1 MTSYFKVMMRVG
13 LIIPLFLA
21 LAAKGEHIIGGEMY
35 YECNTSGTYTFTMK
49 LYRDCNSSGAPFDNP
64 ASFAVFNDANQ
75 LVDQISSTVQSI
87 DNIDLDLDSPCLNF
101 PPNIC
106 VQEGTYQFTLSL
118 DTDISSYQ
126 VVYQRCCRNQTIQNL
141 ENPGAQ
147 GLTIVSE
154 VPQTNVAECNSS
166 PSFNNFPPPVLCTF
180 EQLVFDHSAT
190 DLDGDELVY
199 SLCSPFIGGS
209 QVNPAP
215 IPPSN
220 PPYDVVLWSAAY
232 TAVDPLD
239 ANPILSIDP
248 VTGLLTGEPTV
259 QGQFVVGVCVE
270 EYRDGVLIGTN
281 KRDFQFNVAQCDPV
295 SEALIQ
301 EVSQAELCD
310 DLSFN
315 FSNLGNP
322 NNEYVWTY
330 GDPTTENDITIGYN
344 GFYTFP
350 DTGTY
355 IVTLVSNPGVF
366 CSDTT
371 VIILPVFNE
380 TTIAIES
387 FAFECINGEPV
398 YSFTAGGS
406 FDQLAS
412 TVEWDFGPGST
423 PQFLEGLEV
432 TGVLFHSPGLKTIEA
447 FATNTI
453 CEAQSSIN
461 FVVAQPPTATITP
474 QEEFCQGLTSGFT
487 QTSENATQ
495 FIWDFG
501 DSTTDGDFAEGPTSS
516 YSFPSSGLY
525 TVSLT
530 ASSAENC
537 PITVTEIFDLQ
548 TLLALEIPE
557 QDVFCFDNHSIDF
570 SVGGSYSNSAVFE
583 WSFPQGTPSVS
594 SQESPLGIIFAE
606 PGEQQVS
613 LTISE
618 NGCERMAEST
628 IDLQSN
634 PIALFQA
641 FPTGGCVP
649 LTVSFLNESITES
662 SSRAFDWEF
671 GDGSSTNTAN
681 ASHEYTTPGTY
692 SVSLQLENLHG
703 CMGTD
708 AIIKTD
714 LITVTPSPRASFD
727 IEPTTIS
734 VLDPQMQVIDLSE
747 GNISCTY
754 YFDGQIF
761 DVCNFDYTLENLI
774 PQTIRLVVENE
785 FGCSDSE
792 EAQILLTDH
801 LIFIPNAFTPDGD
814 GINDFFRPEMLGV
827 VDFKMWVF
835 DRWGSEIFFTED
847 PIGWNGEGVNEDY
860 YLQNQAYNYKVI
872 ITDYGKINFEY
883 LGSVSLIR

>member
-1 MTSYFKVMMRVG
+1 MTSYFKAMMRVG

-35 YECNTSGTYTFTMK
+35 YECNTNGTYTFTMK

-75 LVDQISSTVQSI
+75 FVDQISSTVQSI
-87 DNIDLDLDSPCLNF
+87 DNIDFDLDSPCLNF

-209 QVNPAP
+209 QANPAP
-215 IPPSN
+215 VPAGN
-220 PPYDVVLWSAAY
+220 PPYDLVQWSAAY

-301 EVSQAELCD
+301 EVSEAELCD

-387 FAFECINGEPV
+387 FTFECINGEPV

-406 FDQLAS
+406 FDQSAS
-412 TVEWDFGPGST
+412 LVEWDFGPGST

-432 TGVLFHSPGLKTIEA
+432 TGVLFDSPGLKTIEA
-447 FATNTI
+447 FATNNI
-453 CEAQSSIN
+453 CEAQNLIN
-461 FVVAQPPTATITP
+461 FVVAEPPTATITP
-474 QEEFCQGLTSGFT
+474 QEDFCQGLTSGFT

-501 DSTTDGDFAEGPTSS
+501 DPTTDGDFAEGPTGS
-516 YSFPSSGLY
+516 YVYPSSGLY

-530 ASSAENC
+530 ASSTVNC
-537 PITVTEIFDLQ
+537 PVTVTEVFNLQ
-548 TLLALEIPE
+548 TLLAPEIPE
-557 QDVFCFDNHSIDF
+557 QDVFCFDNHSINF
-570 SVGGSYSNSAVFE
+570 SAGGSYSNSAIFE
-583 WSFPQGTPSVS
+583 WNFPEGTPSVS
-594 SQESPLGIIFAE
+594 SQESPLGIIFTE
-606 PGEQQVS
+606 PGEQQLS

-618 NGCERMAEST
+618 NGCERMAESMV
-628 IDLQSN
+628 DLQSN

-641 FPTGGCVP
+641 FPTGGCAP

-662 SSRAFDWEF
+662 TSRSFDWAF
-671 GDGSSTNTAN
+671 GDGSSTNNVN

-703 CMGTD
+703 CIGTD
-708 AIIKTD
+708 VIIKTD
-714 LITVTPSPRASFD
+714 IITVTPSPRASFD

-754 YFDGQIF
+754 YF
-761 DVCNFDYTLENLI
+761 
-774 PQTIRLVVENE
+774 
-785 FGCSDSE
+785 
-792 EAQILLTDH
+792 
-801 LIFIPNAFTPDGD
+801 
-814 GINDFFRPEMLGV
+814 
-827 VDFKMWVF
+827 
-835 DRWGSEIFFTED
+835 
-847 PIGWNGEGVNEDY
+847 
-860 YLQNQAYNYKVI
+860 
-872 ITDYGKINFEY
+872 
-883 LGSVSLIR
+883 